1 GKCVGAAGRSGV
13 GIVPDCRTGS
23 TVED

>member
-1 GKCVGAAGRSGV
+1 LGAAGRSGV

-23 TVED
+23 TVAD